1 MTTILLEAVGIDRF
15 GGTRTALL
23 SLFTHMFALDR
34 QTRYIVLLSAEEPT
48 LKPFP
53 NVEQKVV
60 SVTNRFGV
68 RLEIQAKLPRLI
80 RRERVHLT
88 HFTKNLGAFGLPCP
102 YIVTVHDLT
111 TLLMKNSRADVL
123 YYRLVEP
130 RTLRGAAQLVAVS
143 RDAAKDVERVYGIP
157 RESIEVVYWAPDSRF
172 GRDLHPDRIATVRQR
187 YGLPE
192 RYILFIGILAKK
204 KNLPTLLRALAR
216 VRAVLPDAPDLV
228 VAGRQYPQ
236 SSDTESVPLVHR
248 LGLGDH
254 VHFIGGVPN
263 EDVPPL
269 YAGAEL
275 YVLPSLHEG
284 FGIPLLEAMAC
295 GVPVLTTGGG
305 SLPEVAG
312 DAAWV
317 VENPLDVEAFCE
329 AILRLLSDQALR
341 SDLIGRGYRRVA
353 EYSWEKS
360 AQAMLDLYDSVL
372 KKVGK

>member
-1 MTTILLEAVGIDRF
+1 MTTILLEAVGINRF
-15 GGTRTALL
+15 GGTRTSLL
-23 SLFTHMFALDR
+23 NLFTHMFALDR
-34 QTRYIVLLSAEEPT
+34 QTHYIVLLSAEEPA

-60 SVTNRFGV
+60 SVAHRFGV
-68 RLEIQAKLPRLI
+68 RLEIQAKLPGLI
-80 RRERVHLT
+80 RRERVDLT

-111 TLLMKNSRADVL
+111 TLLMKNSWVDVL
-123 YYRLVEP
+123 YYRSAEP
-130 RTLRGAAQLVAVS
+130 RTLHGAAQLVAVS
-143 RDAAKDVERVYGIP
+143 HDAARDVERVYGIP
-157 RESIEVVYWAPDSRF
+157 QESIKVVYWAPDSRF
-172 GRDLHPDRIATVRQR
+172 GRDLDPDSIESARQR
-187 YGLPE
+187 YDLPE
-192 RYILFIGILAKK
+192 RYILFVGILAKK
-204 KNLPTLLRALAR
+204 KNLPTLLRALAQ
-216 VRAVLPDAPDLV
+216 VRARSPGAPDLV

-236 SSDTESVPLVHR
+236 SSDTESVALVHQ
-248 LGLGDH
+248 LGLDDH
-254 VHFIGGVPN
+254 VRFIGGVPN

-295 GVPVLTTGGG
+295 GVPVLTSGGG

-317 VENPLDVEAFCE
+317 VEDPLDVDAFSE
-329 AILRLLSDQALR
+329 AILRLLSDQVLR

-353 EYSWEKS
+353 EFSWEKS
-360 AQAMLDLYDSVL
+360 AQAMLEIYDSVL
-372 KKVGK
+372 KKVEK